1 MTISELAYTE
11 ITQLIQEGEC
21 LNAQNLEAFYNWV
34 EASFEALEFD
44 PVQQQRFDEFCRS
57 SCDYASM
64 RLYMGVWMLKQA
76 LFAAED
82 ASDRDYPASFLGN
95 P

>member
-1 MTISELAYTE
+1 MSISELAKTQL
-11 ITQLIQEGEC
+11 IQLIQEGEC
-21 LNAQNLEAFYNWV
+21 LNANNLEAFYNWA
-34 EASFEALEFD
+34 EASYEALEYD

-76 LFAAED
+76 LLKDTPEL
-82 ASDRDYPASFLGN
+82 YVPTYLQV
-95 P
+95 

>member
-1 MTISELAYTE
+1 MTISEQACTE

-21 LNAQNLEAFYNWV
+21 LNAHNLEAFYNWA
-34 EASFEALEFD
+34 EASYEALEFD

-76 LFAAED
+76 LHKDTPEGYTPTY
-82 ASDRDYPASFLGN
+82 SMV
-95 P
+95 